1 MMASFRLEGVEE
13 FQKKLRTVEKRAP
26 DRIIDKLDE
35 VGRDLR
41 KAARANTPKGK
52 TGNLRKGYRLTQ
64 VEKVQG
70 SYQKGLYNR
79 APHHHLVN
87 NGHRK
92 VSPSGKELGWTEGLF
107 YIEKTMAE
115 QEETIANELE
125 NWLDELFQ
133 ELSR

>member
-1 MMASFRLEGVEE
+1 MADFKVEGAEE
-13 FQKKLRTVEKRAP
+13 FQKKLKTIEKKAP

-35 VGRDLR
+35 EGKKLR
-41 KAARANTPKGK
+41 IAARKNTPKGK

-64 VEKVQG
+64 VEKVRG
-70 SYQKGLYNR
+70 GYGKGLYNR

-92 VSPSGKELGWTEGLF
+92 VTPGGRVIGWTEGLF

-115 QEETIANELE
+115 QEERIANELE